1 MKLPCANLEQLVGR
15 YGNEL
20 AQGLLFVRAIKP
32 RAVGTLVRLE
42 LMLSDGGP
50 CLRAAATVSRVVE
63 EPATAAGMEL
73 KLLAVDAEGRAILS
87 GLNGPKLRPLK
98 LESFGTPGSARSDPL
113 APSPILSLAPPA
125 KANRPAS
132 INVPAP
138 ISPAAP
144 AIPNAAIPLPPP
156 AARKA
161 APILGLDLGGMNL
174 RAAAMQ
180 DGRAQQIASTRRA
193 ARDESIARPLNE
205 LKELAAV
212 RLQAVVSRA
221 VIAVPASYRAPQR
234 EMVRMTSGLSVERIV
249 SAPIAAALLFAHG
262 KGLERRVLVY
272 DLGANRFDA
281 TLVEIR
287 GNTYEAI
294 AIRSDETASGNTI
307 DASLAAWLLEQFLEK
322 HGVGLSGDPV
332 IAERLTRAA
341 ERAKILLSEQL
352 SAQIH
357 EAGLISRDG
366 TPRRPGDR
374 PDDRA
379 LPRADAL
386 EEVRLQRSER
396 GAADRRAEQDAAGAR
411 AAEAVLRRRT
421 GDLDRPRAGR
431 GPGRRAAC
439 AGDRKRLFGGAHPH
453 RRRAVSGL
461 APRHASASRTRAAP
475 GPRHADRSVP
485 DGLRAACAR
494 AREARPR
501 GTSRASRRRG
511 EKGLAERDLREE
523 EKVEATEEARATA
536 ETQRTRRTRRGE
548 AFDLGMHVSCST
560 ARTSPAA

>member
-1 MKLPCANLEQLVGR
+1 MALTLKIKLPCANLEQLVGR

-20 AQGLLFVRAIKP
+20 AQGLLFVRSIKP

-42 LMLSDGGP
+42 LKLSDGSP
-50 CLRAAATVSRVVE
+50 CLRAAGTVSRVVE
-63 EPATAAGMEL
+63 EPASAAGMEL
-73 KLLAVDAEGRAILS
+73 KLLAIDAEGRAILT

-98 LESFGTPGSARSDPL
+98 LESFGTLAAARSDPL
-113 APSPILSLAPPA
+113 APAPIISLVPPA
-125 KANRPAS
+125 QANKPAS

-138 ISPAAP
+138 VSPAAP
-144 AIPNAAIPLPPP
+144 AIAKKVIPLPPP
-156 AARKA
+156 GPRKE

-193 ARDESIARPLNE
+193 SREEATARPLNE

-212 RLQAVVSRA
+212 RLQGVVSRA
-221 VIAVPASYRAPQR
+221 VIAVPASYRAVQR

-262 KGLERRVLVY
+262 RSLERRVLVY

-332 IAERLTRAA
+332 ITERLTRAA

-366 TPRRPGDR
+366 KPRTLEALLSRTELVL
-374 PDDRA
+374 RA
-379 LPRADAL
+379 GPVIDKTIELCRELMLSKKFASSDL
-386 EEVRLQRSER
+386 NEVLLIGAQSKMPLVRERLRQFFGVEPVTSIDPEQAAAQ
-396 GAADRRAEQDAAGAR
+396 GAALLAQEIESGSSEAPILIDAAPFPVLHLDTPPPPER
-411 AAEAVLRRRT
+411 AQAHIPAT
-421 GDLDRPRAGR
+421 PIDL
-431 GPGRRAAC
+431 
-439 AGDRKRLFGGAHPH
+439 FQM
-453 RRRAVSGL
+453 V
-461 APRHASASRTRAAP
+461 AAP
-475 GPRHADRSVP
+475 PEPPPVAPAPPPAPAPV
-485 DGLRAACAR
+485 AAK
-494 AREARPR
+494 P
-501 GTSRASRRRG
+501 
-511 EKGLAERDLREE
+511 E
-523 EKVEATEEARATA
+523 EK
-536 ETQRTRRTRRGE
+536 RGWLSGI
-548 AFDLGMHVSCST
+548 FGKKKK
-560 ARTSPAA
+560 

>member
-1 MKLPCANLEQLVGR
+1 MALTLTMKLPCANLEQLVGR

-20 AQGLLFVRAIKP
+20 ARGLLFVRAIKP

-42 LMLSDGGP
+42 LKLSDGSP

-63 EPATAAGMEL
+63 EPESAAGMEL
-73 KLLAVDAEGRAILS
+73 KLLAIDAEGRAILT

-98 LESFGTPGSARSDPL
+98 LASFGTLAAARSDPL
-113 APSPILSLAPPA
+113 APAPIISLEPPA
-125 KANRPAS
+125 KANKPAS
-132 INVPAP
+132 INVPEPA
-138 ISPAAP
+138 SPPARAASK
-144 AIPNAAIPLPPP
+144 AAIPLPAPT
-156 AARKA
+156 ARKA

-174 RAAAMQ
+174 RAAVMQ

-205 LKELAAV
+205 LKELAAM
-212 RLQAVVSRA
+212 RLQGVVSRA

-262 KGLERRVLVY
+262 KRLERRVLVY

-322 HGVGLSGDPV
+322 HGVGVSGDPV

-366 TPRRPGDR
+366 TPRTLEAFLSRTELVLRAGPVIDR
-374 PDDRA
+374 TIELCRELMLSKKFASRDLNEVLLIGAQSKMPLVRERLRQFFGVEPTTSIDPEQAAVQGAA
-379 LPRADAL
+379 LLAL
-386 EEVRLQRSER
+386 EIESGSSE
-396 GAADRRAEQDAAGAR
+396 APILIDAAPFPVLHLDTANPPEVAQPQVPATPIDLFQMVSAPPVPAPAKIAPAAPPAPP
-411 AAEAVLRRRT
+411 AAEEKKGWLS
-421 GDLDRPRAGR
+421 GI
-431 GPGRRAAC
+431 
-439 AGDRKRLFGGAHPH
+439 FG
-453 RRRAVSGL
+453 
-461 APRHASASRTRAAP
+461 
-475 GPRHADRSVP
+475 
-485 DGLRAACAR
+485 
-494 AREARPR
+494 
-501 GTSRASRRRG
+501 
-511 EKGLAERDLREE
+511 K
-523 EKVEATEEARATA
+523 KKK
-536 ETQRTRRTRRGE
+536 
-548 AFDLGMHVSCST
+548 
-560 ARTSPAA
+560 

>member
-1 MKLPCANLEQLVGR
+1 MALTLTIKLPCANLEQLVGR

-366 TPRRPGDR
+366 KPRTLEAFLSRTELVLRAGPVIDR
-374 PDDRA
+374 TIELCRELMLSKKFASSDLNEVLLIGAQSKMPLVRERLRQFFGVEPATSIDPEQAAVQGAA
-379 LPRADAL
+379 LLAL
-386 EEVRLQRSER
+386 EIESGSSE
-396 GAADRRAEQDAAGAR
+396 APILIDAAPFPVLHLDTPPPPERAQPQVPATPTDLFQMVSAPPAHAPAKLAPVAPPAPP
-411 AAEAVLRRRT
+411 AAEEKKGWLS
-421 GDLDRPRAGR
+421 GI
-431 GPGRRAAC
+431 
-439 AGDRKRLFGGAHPH
+439 FG
-453 RRRAVSGL
+453 
-461 APRHASASRTRAAP
+461 
-475 GPRHADRSVP
+475 
-485 DGLRAACAR
+485 
-494 AREARPR
+494 
-501 GTSRASRRRG
+501 
-511 EKGLAERDLREE
+511 K
-523 EKVEATEEARATA
+523 KKK
-536 ETQRTRRTRRGE
+536 
-548 AFDLGMHVSCST
+548 
-560 ARTSPAA
+560 